1 MWILSYL
8 VCLVIKIAHAD
19 NGVFGDDLI
28 DIKIEDIQKHVASSV
43 ENLAELLCSEQ
54 RLLDG
59 LINFKT
65 VVEKETEI
73 CKDKSIQNMIHI
85 IKKIEKYKLF
95 EQSSQEVCLEHVS
108 NPINSFLLL
117 KRTTRIMSKK
127 IKNLKVNFKSI
138 KNKEK
143 IKIHF
148 PFKEIDS
155 LAIPEEVDYAE
166 VKLSILKI
174 IITSIYVSRAV

>member
-28 DIKIEDIQKHVASSV
+28 DIKREDIQKHVASSV

-73 CKDKSIQNMIHI
+73 CQDKSIQNMIQI

-95 EQSSQEVCLEHVS
+95 EQSNKEKCLEHVS
-108 NPINSFLLL
+108 NPINSF
-117 KRTTRIMSKK
+117 SC
-127 IKNLKVNFKSI
+127 
-138 KNKEK
+138 
-143 IKIHF
+143 
-148 PFKEIDS
+148 
-155 LAIPEEVDYAE
+155 
-166 VKLSILKI
+166 
-174 IITSIYVSRAV
+174 